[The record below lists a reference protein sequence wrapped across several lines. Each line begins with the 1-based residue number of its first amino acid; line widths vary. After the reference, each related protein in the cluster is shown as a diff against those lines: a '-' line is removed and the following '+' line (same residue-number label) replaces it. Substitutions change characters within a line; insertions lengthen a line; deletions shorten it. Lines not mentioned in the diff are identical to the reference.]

1 MYEQIVSLLGGR
13 VAEDLFL
20 GDISVGASNDIDRA
34 TKLAKDMVA
43 RYGMCE
49 KLGTVSYLDGGEVF
63 IGRDYQTTKSY
74 SEKVAATIDDEVKNL
89 IDKAYGQCK
98 QILSENADRLH
109 AVVDFLLEKESM
121 TGEQFAAIMEG
132 REVGDASTTAMFDR
146 FQEQEKDESEE
157 TAE

>member
-13 VAEDLFL
+13 VAEALFI

-34 TKLAKDMVA
+34 SKLARDMVA

-74 SEKVAATIDDEVKNL
+74 SEKGCRN
-89 IDKAYGQCK
+89 
-98 QILSENADRLH
+98 H
-109 AVVDFLLEKESM
+109 
-121 TGEQFAAIMEG
+121 
-132 REVGDASTTAMFDR
+132 
-146 FQEQEKDESEE
+146 
-157 TAE
+157 